1 MYQVRKRSG
10 EAAAFD
16 IQKICAAMEKAF
28 EAQHRNAHPGVID
41 LLALRVTADFEPKIR
56 DGFIFVED
64 IQDSVE
70 KVLSDAGY
78 ALSLIHIYPNSLAR
92 GEEVMC
98 SRYQFLPGSSNLLQ
112 TIAARAGG
120 WSGGEVSPGADAPV
134 LVAEGAKIRVCLQN
148 WGIPVING
156 KRAINARAETV
167 CERPLFQASIL
178 HHRCVVPTTGFYEWD
193 GQKHRYLFRLAQQPA
208 VYLAGLYTEEG
219 QIRHFAVLTTALNAS
234 VRDIHEL
241 SLIHI

>member
-1 MYQVRKRSG
+1 
-10 EAAAFD
+10 
-16 IQKICAAMEKAF
+16 
-28 EAQHRNAHPGVID
+28 
-41 LLALRVTADFEPKIR
+41 
-56 DGFIFVED
+56 
-64 IQDSVE
+64 
-70 KVLSDAGY
+70 
-78 ALSLIHIYPNSLAR
+78 
-92 GEEVMC
+92 MC

-120 WSGGEVSPGADAPV
+120 WSGGEVSPGTDSPV

-219 QIRHFAVLTTALNAS
+219 QIRHFAVLTTAPNAS
-234 VRDIHEL
+234 VRDIHDRMPLVLTQEQVRPWLMDTDFALRFLQKVPPLLEHTCEDGQL
-241 SLIHI
+241 SFWL